1 MKYVSLD
8 IETSSLIPHPE
19 NVISL
24 AMVVDDLVTPIDQL
38 PRLHILFKHKLKD
51 TDDYAM
57 AMNSKLLYARAS
69 NAAIEKFPELKLT
82 HVVKDWEH
90 ASALIKQFLHGIAE
104 SSRHSLA
111 GKNVMGF
118 DYQFLPQEVKSRF
131 AHRALDP
138 GSMYAKPEDA
148 RPPDTAECC
157 RRAGIDDTVTHNALD
172 DALQVIALIRKHWGI
187 SA

>member
-24 AMVVDDLVTPIDQL
+24 AMIVDDLVTPIDQL
-38 PRLHILFKHKLKD
+38 PKLHILFTHKLRD

-69 NAAIEKFPELKLT
+69 QK
-82 HVVKDWEH
+82 HVTEDMRIDVSVSSWEH
-90 ASALIKQFLHGIAE
+90 ASALIHQFLHWNFE
-104 SSRHSLA
+104 LVRPSLA

-131 AHRALDP
+131 AHRSLDP
-138 GSMYAKPEDA
+138 GSMYTRPEDT

-157 RRAGIDDTVTHNALD
+157 RRAGIDDMVTHNALD

>member
-8 IETSSLIPHPE
+8 IETSSLTPDPE

-24 AMVVDDLVTPIDQL
+24 AMVIDDLVTPIDQL
-38 PRLHILFKHKLKD
+38 PRLHILFKQELQD

-69 NAAIEKFPELKLT
+69 NAAMEKFPELCLT
-82 HVVKDWEH
+82 HVVRDWSH
-90 ASALIKQFLHGIAE
+90 ASDLIHQFLHGIVGLD
-104 SSRHSLA
+104 RLPLA

-118 DYQFLPQEVKSRF
+118 DYQFLPQEVKRWF
-131 AHRALDP
+131 AHRSLDP
-138 GSMYAKPEDA
+138 GSMYALPTDK
-148 RPPDTAECC
+148 RPPDTSECC

-187 SA
+187 SV